1 MFRVVQDQLR
11 VSEGW
16 VRCGRCDT
24 VFQAHDALMDLVE
37 SPPLSSE
44 DGEFAPP
51 PSALARGITASNTP
65 RRPSEP
71 LGVSSPS
78 HDTDFPPTEW
88 AGTQA
93 PSFDDSAPPDTT
105 LRQPEAVRAP
115 DPAPDRAPSGEAA
128 SAAPLSAAASSAS
141 SVKPGFVRQAER
153 QDRWRSPATRAAMG
167 FMALVLAGLLA
178 GQVAFHHRDWVAAR
192 SPAAKALFTQVCA
205 RWGCTVEAPRTLRH
219 VTLEGSGL
227 ARVAQDSQAVRLT
240 VNLRNRG
247 STDIAVPSIDLSLT
261 DATGQLIARRA
272 LSPADFRVEP
282 AVIEGNSERQ
292 LELLLSAGD
301 QAVTGYTVELFYP

>member
-37 SPPLSSE
+37 SPPLAAD
-44 DGEFAPP
+44 DGEFASPP
-51 PSALARGITASNTP
+51 PTDTPAPVAMSAPGRQRERAGTP
-65 RRPSEP
+65 PQ
-71 LGVSSPS
+71 
-78 HDTDFPPTEW
+78 DTDFPPTEW
-88 AGTQA
+88 AGTQVPA
-93 PSFDDSAPPDTT
+93 FDEPAPPAAA
-105 LRQPEAVRAP
+105 LRQPESVRAP
-115 DPAPDRAPSGEAA
+115 DPEPDPIPSSPRPTASP
-128 SAAPLSAAASSAS
+128 SAAPD
-141 SVKPGFVRQAER
+141 KPGFVRQAER
-153 QDRWRSPATRAAMG
+153 QDRWRSPAARAALV
-167 FMALVLAGLLA
+167 FMALGLTGLLA
-178 GQVAFHHRDWVAAR
+178 AQVAFHHRDGVAAR
-192 SPAAKALFTQVCA
+192 FPAAKPVLTQVCA

-227 ARVAQDSQAVRLT
+227 ARVAQDSPAVRLT

-247 STDIAVPSIDLSLT
+247 STDVAVPSIDLSLT

-272 LSPADFRVEP
+272 LSPADFRVAP